1 MIRQLLIFSWAV
13 AALTTWSAAAADP
26 ARGQTSPPAKTGAE
40 TFDQTI
46 APILAAQCLTCH
58 SGSSPRGKLDLSQKA
73 TAFRASKAGA
83 VIVAGDLKKS
93 LLWEQIDS
101 DEMPPKH
108 PLSAAEKKTIRDWI
122 VSGAEW
128 GSDPINPFRV
138 SSSRRAGYDWWS
150 LQPLKEPSVPVVD
163 DPSWSRNEIDRF
175 ILTALKKQGIS
186 PSQSANPRTLVRR
199 LYIDLIGLPPPVEV
213 MDHFEKNP
221 STASWEKLVDGLLA
235 SKEYGERWARHW
247 LDVVRFGESDGYEYN
262 SPRQNAWH
270 YRDWVIRAF
279 NDDMPYD
286 QFVRMQIAGD
296 VIKPNTVEGAAAV
309 GLLVAGTHNP
319 VQGVNAAMKLAAR
332 HDELEEITGTVA
344 QTFLGLTVHCA
355 RCHDHKFDP
364 ISTREYYSFA
374 AALDGVNHGETKHR
388 APSLLQESSKQREAL
403 ISRRTELHKQ
413 LVEQMLAQNETIS
426 TTANQ
431 LRMKDPIDAN
441 DKGKTYRVSLKL
453 APSTWASAAQATGD
467 QDGVT
472 IQIVGKDGT
481 VLASH
486 SYRAGAWNGGK
497 AAATFQ
503 SQSFEY
509 TGDGKGPAHIRL
521 LPFPLH
527 SDHFG
532 GAVDDLEIVEIASKK
547 TVFTETFD
555 KLKQRNTPGKQAD
568 TGRRVFFGAVSDRW
582 DSTGTNAIHA
592 VEHTDGNLALQ
603 LFSGAPGGLL
613 VKAQSPEQKQQQA
626 EIDALDRQLIALN
639 SANEV
644 AVHSVVARNPGIMR
658 VLLRGEVTRPG
669 DEVAPGGI
677 TAIGNVS
684 PSFGIDK
691 AASDEQRRKSLANWI
706 SHRDNGPFHRVMVN
720 RTWQQHFGQGIV
732 TSPSDLGFSGGR
744 PSHPHLLD
752 WLAIRFREDGYS
764 IKKLHKRIV
773 TSMAYQQSSQLRPQ
787 VAAIDGGN
795 RFLWRQNPRRIEGE
809 TLRDS
814 ILDIAGQLN
823 RTPFG
828 LGYRDVKIVEVPPAF
843 YYMPIDPIGSEFNR
857 RTIYRWNIRGQRSAL
872 LDTFDCPDPST
883 RTPTRMVTTTP
894 SQALSQWNDSF
905 ILRMSEKLSERII
918 SELRGKEKAQG
929 PQQQVIQAWRLVL
942 GRSPTAE
949 ESAKSVR
956 FVEAHGL
963 PLLCRVL
970 FNSNEF
976 VLID

>member
-1 MIRQLLIFSWAV
+1 MSQITRVLLCV
-13 AALTTWSAAAADP
+13 AIAIAGRGAAIDSARAQEA
-26 ARGQTSPPAKTGAE
+26 SPAKTGAQV
-40 TFDQTI
+40 FDQTI
-46 APILAAQCLTCH
+46 APILSAQCLNCH
-58 SGSSPRGKLDLSQKA
+58 SGPNPKGKLDLSQRA
-73 TAFRASKAGA
+73 TAYRGGKGGA
-83 VIVAGDLKKS
+83 AIVAGDLDKS

-108 PLSAAEKKTIRDWI
+108 PLSAAQKKTIRDWI
-122 VSGAEW
+122 VSGAVW
-128 GSDPINPFRV
+128 GSDPIDPFRF
-138 SSSRRAGYDWWS
+138 SSSSRAGYDWWS

-163 DPSWSRNEIDRF
+163 DESWSRSEIDRF
-175 ILTALKKQGIS
+175 ILASLRSQGLAPS
-186 PSQSANPRTLVRR
+186 PLADPRTRVRR
-199 LYIDLIGLPPPVEV
+199 LYVDLIGLPPPVETI
-213 MDHFEKNP
+213 DNFEKNP
-221 STASWEKLVDGLLA
+221 STAAWEKLVDDLLA

-262 SPRQNAWH
+262 SPRENAWH

-286 QFVRMQIAGD
+286 EFTRMQIAGD

-319 VQGVNAAMKLAAR
+319 VLGSNAAMKLAAR

-374 AALDGVNHGETKHR
+374 AALDGVNHGHATIR
-388 APSLLQESSKQREAL
+388 PPSNPHTPANQREAL
-403 ISRRTELHKQ
+403 ISRRAALQKQ
-413 LVEQMLAQNETIS
+413 LVEHVLARDGAIS

-431 LRMKDPIDAN
+431 LRTKEPIDAN
-441 DKGKTYRVSLKL
+441 DKGRTYRVALKI
-453 APSTWASAAQATGD
+453 APSVWASALQATGD
-467 QDGVT
+467 HDGIT
-472 IQIVGKDGT
+472 IQIVGKSAA
-481 VLASH
+481 VIASH
-486 SYRAGAWNGGK
+486 SYRPGAWAGGK
-497 AAATFQ
+497 TAATYQ
-503 SQSFEY
+503 SQAFEY
-509 TGDGKGPAHIRL
+509 TGDGQGPVRIRL
-521 LPFPLH
+521 LPFPVH
-527 SDHFG
+527 SGRFG
-532 GAVDDLEIVEIASKK
+532 GAIDDLEIVEIVSKK
-547 TVFTETFD
+547 TAFSETFD
-555 KLKQRNTPGKQAD
+555 QLQQRHAPGKQAD
-568 TGRRVFFGAVSDRW
+568 TGRRVFFGAASDRW
-582 DSTGTNAIHA
+582 DSTGTNAVHA
-592 VEHTDGNLALQ
+592 VEHADGNLALQ
-603 LFSGAPGGLL
+603 LFSGQAGDI
-613 VKAQSPEQKQQQA
+613 VVQAQSPEEKKQQA
-626 EIDALDRQLIALN
+626 EIDALDRQLAEVK
-639 SANEV
+639 SAGEV
-644 AVHSVVARNPGIMR
+644 AVHSVVAGKPGVMR
-658 VLLRGEVTRPG
+658 VLLRGEVARPG

-677 TAIGNVS
+677 GAIGNVS
-684 PSFGIDK
+684 TSFGIDK
-691 AASDEQRRKSLANWI
+691 AASDEVRRKSLANWM

-720 RTWQQHFGQGIV
+720 RIWQQHFGQGIV
-732 TSPSDLGFSGGR
+732 TSPSDFGFSGGR

-752 WLAIRFREDGYS
+752 WLAIRFRADGYS

-773 TSMAYQQSSQLRPQ
+773 SSMAYQQSSAPRPQ
-787 VAAIDGGN
+787 AAAIDSGN
-795 RFLWRQNPRRIEGE
+795 RFIWRQNPRRIEGE

-828 LGYRDVKIVEVPPAF
+828 PGYRDVKIVEVPPAF

-918 SELRGKEKAQG
+918 SELRGQEKAQG
-929 PQQQVIQAWRLVL
+929 PQQQVMRAWRLVL

-956 FVEAHGL
+956 FVEEHGL

>member
-1 MIRQLLIFSWAV
+1 MSPITRILLCVAV
-13 AALTTWSAAAADP
+13 AIAGPGAAIDSAH
-26 ARGQTSPPAKTGAE
+26 GQETSPAKTGAQV
-40 TFDQTI
+40 FDQTI
-46 APILAAQCLTCH
+46 APILSARCLNCH
-58 SGSSPRGKLDLSQKA
+58 SGPNPKGKLDLSRRA
-73 TAFRASKAGA
+73 TTYRGGKGGA
-83 VIVAGDLKKS
+83 AIVAGDLDKS
-93 LLWEQIDS
+93 LLWEQIDA

-122 VSGAEW
+122 VGGAVW
-128 GSDPINPFRV
+128 GSDPIDPFRF
-138 SSSRRAGYDWWS
+138 SSSNRAGYDWWS
-150 LQPLKEPSVPVVD
+150 LQPLKEPSAPVVD
-163 DPSWSRNEIDRF
+163 DESWSRSEIDRF
-175 ILTALKKQGIS
+175 ILASLRSQGLAPS
-186 PSQSANPRTLVRR
+186 PQADPRARVRR
-199 LYIDLIGLPPPVEV
+199 LYVDLIGLPPPVEV
-213 MDHFEKNP
+213 MDNFEKNP
-221 STASWEKLVDGLLA
+221 STAAWEKLVDELLA

-262 SPRQNAWH
+262 SPRENAWH

-286 QFVRMQIAGD
+286 EFTRMQIAGD

-319 VQGVNAAMKLAAR
+319 VLGTNAAMKLAAR
-332 HDELEEITGTVA
+332 HEELEEITGTVA

-364 ISTREYYSFA
+364 ISTREYHSFA
-374 AALDGVNHGETKHR
+374 AALDGVHHGQTKHR
-388 APSLLQESSKQREAL
+388 APSLRQDSSKQREAL
-403 ISRRTELHKQ
+403 TSRRTELHRQ

-472 IQIVGKDGT
+472 IQIVGKDGA
-481 VLASH
+481 VLASN

-497 AAATFQ
+497 AAADFQ
-503 SQSFEY
+503 LRSFEY

-527 SDHFG
+527 SDRFG
-532 GAVDDLEIVEIASKK
+532 GAVDDLEIVEVTSKK
-547 TVFTETFD
+547 AVFTETFD
-555 KLKQRNTPGKQAD
+555 KLKHQHAPGKQAD

-582 DSTGTNAIHA
+582 EATGTNVIHA
-592 VEHTDGNLALQ
+592 VEHADGNLALQ
-603 LFSGAPGGLL
+603 LFSGESGGLL
-613 VKAQSPEQKQQQA
+613 VKAQTPEQKKQQA
-626 EIDALDRQLIALN
+626 EIDALDRQLSALD
-639 SANEV
+639 SASEV
-644 AVHSVVARNPGIMR
+644 AVYSVVARNPGIMR
-658 VLLRGEVTRPG
+658 VLLRGEVSRPG

-677 TAIGNVS
+677 SAIGDVS
-684 PSFGIDK
+684 ASFGIDK

-720 RTWQQHFGQGIV
+720 RIWQQHFGQGIV

-744 PSHPHLLD
+744 PSHPLLLD
-752 WLAIRFREDGYS
+752 WLAIRFRADGYS

-773 TSMAYQQSSQLRPQ
+773 TSMVYQQASDLRPQ
-787 VAAIDGGN
+787 AAAIDSGN

-809 TLRDS
+809 VLRDS

-828 LGYRDVKIVEVPPAF
+828 PGYRDVKIVEVPPAF
-843 YYMPIDPIGSEFNR
+843 YYMPIDPIGGEFNR

-905 ILRMSEKLSERII
+905 ILRMSEKLSARII
-918 SELRGKEKAQG
+918 SERGSQENA
-929 PQQQVIQAWRLVL
+929 PDSQQQVIRAWRLVL

-949 ESAKSVR
+949 ENAQSIR
-956 FVEAHGL
+956 LVEKHGL